1 MTNLTEVLKQLCP
14 GWDESSSKEL
24 GDQVGRLAKEVP
36 EWDKKTLATLMQTVG
51 EKANTLLEGDEVGA
65 YKASSLLSALIV
77 AARTKVGEL
86 STAGAQAREEDDG
99 GSYRS
104 PFMVKSVYQGGKG
117 GKGKR
122 R

>member
-14 GWDESSSKEL
+14 EWNAGSSEELES
-24 GDQVGRLAKEVP
+24 QVGRLAKEVP
-36 EWDKKTLATLMQTVG
+36 EWDKKTLATLMQTVR
-51 EKANTLLEGDEVGA
+51 EKADVLLDGEEVGA

-86 STAGAQAREEDDG
+86 STAGAQDREGDDG
-99 GSYRS
+99 DPYR
-104 PFMVKSVYQGGKG
+104 PTFRIMSVFQDGK